1 MTFKVPQKIKQNKSA
16 GCDIVQSS
24 DILSCS
30 VTPSTVTVLKTI
42 KKRSKLLMKFE
53 QVSVKVMS
61 KVTFIFFKKREKE
74 KIYYMVKPRTNNDQR
89 ETVE

>member
-1 MTFKVPQKIKQNKSA
+1 
-16 GCDIVQSS
+16 
-24 DILSCS
+24 
-30 VTPSTVTVLKTI
+30 
-42 KKRSKLLMKFE
+42 MKFE